1 MESTATT
8 IVNISIILGLI
19 SVLIQIATI
28 IWFLYLYN
36 RKTEVLQKE
45 AALQAMEGE
54 KKILEERI
62 NAQESSFISIGKEIH
77 DNVTQLVSLIKMNLA
92 VLEIAPTEKNKLH
105 YKELNE
111 LTLVTL
117 KSLSGISKSLN
128 PKIVLEFGLN
138 RMTQE
143 EIERIS
149 IACDTTVSCEAN
161 FELDKIYYEYQL
173 DVFRIFQEA
182 IRNAIQHGNA
192 RNITIKCNKENSS
205 TFIDICD
212 DGKGFDTS
220 IKKPGTISQG
230 IENMK
235 SRCLNASG
243 IFAIQSDIE
252 EGTKIHLE
260 FPNDE
265 LFKRT
270 LESIQPNSDSFN
282 EFEIDINKHE
292 IT

>member
-1 MESTATT
+1 MLITYVDKNGNEQTASLK
-8 IVNISIILGLI
+8 N
-19 SVLIQIATI
+19 
-28 IWFLYLYN
+28 
-36 RKTEVLQKE
+36 
-45 AALQAMEGE
+45 
-54 KKILEERI
+54 
-62 NAQESSFISIGKEIH
+62 FIPVK
-77 DNVTQLVSLIKMNLA
+77 
-92 VLEIAPTEKNKLH
+92 
-105 YKELNE
+105 
-111 LTLVTL
+111 
-117 KSLSGISKSLN
+117 
-128 PKIVLEFGLN
+128 
-138 RMTQE
+138 
-143 EIERIS
+143 
-149 IACDTTVSCEAN
+149 
-161 FELDKIYYEYQL
+161 
-173 DVFRIFQEA
+173 
-182 IRNAIQHGNA
+182 
-192 RNITIKCNKENSS
+192 
-205 TFIDICD
+205 
-212 DGKGFDTS
+212 DTS